1 MEERDQNQQ
10 REKKCNQKKKKP
22 KTTPYTMQI
31 EVQ

>member
-1 MEERDQNQQ
+1 MGGTKTNK
-10 REKKCNQKKKKP
+10 EKKMQPKKKTKP

>member
-10 REKKCNQKKKKP
+10 REKMRPKP
-22 KTTPYTMQI
+22 KQNKTTPYAMQI